1 MLDIY
6 LLRRRIMDIQV
17 IANPNGAH
25 INRIRQVVDLVNGAQ
40 RSFKLKL
47 GSINQPLSN
56 VDSLIDPEKTCQ
68 LVETEISDGYF
79 ICITEQLFDDNW
91 FSHEYRRSAI
101 ITIGDWET
109 LYAPPSLK
117 AYLMY
122 QIAQALLHFSADL
135 SEEMAMRMVHEPPKG
150 CMMDLSVNKPT
161 IKLGMV
167 SGNLCPSCA
176 SQLRQL
182 GISDEALN
190 SIERILL
197 RVRSE
202 ATGRP
207 ITFDSFSAFVVMRFT
222 QHDEN
227 DNAWKYGI
235 ETGLKRC
242 GIKAVRA
249 DNRVESGQILN
260 KILTNIN
267 RSRFVVVKVDEN
279 NLNVY
284 FELGLAM
291 GLDKEVLLI
300 SESSLVIN
308 LPTDLKNWECLTY
321 ERGNYSQLS
330 DRVALFYNQNY
341 GLEIQ

>member
-1 MLDIY
+1 
-6 LLRRRIMDIQV
+6 MDIQV
-17 IANPNGAH
+17 IANPDGAH
-25 INRIRQVVDLVNGAQ
+25 INRIKQVIDLVNGAQ
-40 RSFKLKL
+40 RSFVLKL
-47 GSINQPLSN
+47 SLASQPLSI
-56 VDSLIDPEKTCQ
+56 LGEWIDPEEACQ
-68 LVETEISDGYF
+68 LFEKEISEGYF
-79 ICITEQLFDDNW
+79 IYITEQLFTDNW
-91 FSHEYRRSAI
+91 FSHSYRRSSI
-101 ITIGDWET
+101 ITIGDWEAT
-109 LYAPPSLK
+109 YAPPSLK
-117 AYLMY
+117 SYLAYE
-122 QIAQALLHFSADL
+122 IAHALLHFAADI
-135 SEEMAMRMVHEPPKG
+135 SQEMAMRLVHEPPKG
-150 CMMDLSVNKPT
+150 CMMDLSVNKPD

-167 SGNLCPSCA
+167 SGNLCLTCA

-190 SIERILL
+190 SIERVLL

-207 ITFDSFSAFVVMRFT
+207 ITFDPYSAFVVMRFS
-222 QHDEN
+222 QNDEN

-235 ETGLKRC
+235 EAGLKKC
-242 GIKAVRA
+242 GIRAVRG
-249 DNRVESGQILN
+249 DNRVESGQIFN
-260 KILTNIN
+260 KIVSYLN

-321 ERGNYSQLS
+321 EQGNYSQLC
-330 DRVALFYNQNY
+330 DRVALFYKQNY

>member
-1 MLDIY
+1 MH
-6 LLRRRIMDIQV
+6 IQV
-17 IANPNGAH
+17 IANPDGAH
-25 INRIRQVVDLVNGAQ
+25 INRIKQVIDLVNGAQ
-40 RSFKLKL
+40 RSFTLKL
-47 GSINQPLSN
+47 SSTNQPPPNSN
-56 VDSLIDPEKTCQ
+56 ALIDPNELCH
-68 LVETEISDGYF
+68 LVEKEISEGYF
-79 ICITEQLFDDNW
+79 IYITEQLFTDNW
-91 FSHEYRRSAI
+91 FSHSYRRSSM
-101 ITIGDWET
+101 ITIGDWEA
-109 LYAPPSLK
+109 LHAPPSLK
-117 AYLMY
+117 SYLAYE
-122 QIAQALLHFSADL
+122 IAHALLHFAADI
-135 SEEMAMRMVHEPPKG
+135 SEEMAMRLVHEPPEG
-150 CMMDLSVNKPT
+150 CMMDLSIDKPD

-167 SGNLCPSCA
+167 SGNLCLTCV

-207 ITFDSFSAFVVMRFT
+207 ITLDPNSAFVVMRFT
-222 QHDEN
+222 QNDEN

-235 ETGLKRC
+235 EAGLRKC
-242 GIKAVRA
+242 GIRA
-249 DNRVESGQILN
+249 IRGDNRVESGQIYN
-260 KILTNIN
+260 KIMNYLN

-279 NLNVY
+279 NLNVH

-321 ERGNYSQLS
+321 EHSNYSQLC
-330 DRVALFYNQNY
+330 DQIALFYNQNY